1 MSILSVKSLVCVLWS
16 RPGTPLIGPHGKRY
30 ASGTEYEVASAR
42 ESWKAAGGPETM
54 IYLHDAPAQIRQF
67 PDSEFQK
74 MVDKLKALKG
84 FVAEYLPR
92 KSPSF
97 ARPCFPSRLVL
108 VIDQLEELFTL
119 ESITPEARANF
130 IVAIAALARSGR
142 VAVLAILRSDFFEKC
157 AELPLLAELSKGG
170 GLHHLLPPNPLEIGQ
185 MIREPAVAAGL
196 QFEIHPETKQ
206 FLDERLRDV
215 ATRNPEALKQC
226 WRRFNGTKRF
236 IRGAARL

>member
-1 MSILSVKSLVCVLWS
+1 
-16 RPGTPLIGPHGKRY
+16 
-30 ASGTEYEVASAR
+30 
-42 ESWKAAGGPETM
+42 
-54 IYLHDAPAQIRQF
+54 
-67 PDSEFQK
+67 
-74 MVDKLKALKG
+74 
-84 FVAEYLPR
+84 
-92 KSPSF
+92 
-97 ARPCFPSRLVL
+97 
-108 VIDQLEELFTL
+108 
-119 ESITPEARANF
+119 
-130 IVAIAALARSGR
+130 
-142 VAVLAILRSDFFEKC
+142 AVLAILRSDFFEKC

>member
-1 MSILSVKSLVCVLWS
+1 M
-16 RPGTPLIGPHGKRY
+16 
-30 ASGTEYEVASAR
+30 
-42 ESWKAAGGPETM
+42 
-54 IYLHDAPAQIRQF
+54 
-67 PDSEFQK
+67 
-74 MVDKLKALKG
+74 
-84 FVAEYLPR
+84 
-92 KSPSF
+92 
-97 ARPCFPSRLVL
+97 FPSRLVL

-206 FLDERLRDV
+206 FLDERLRD
-215 ATRNPEALKQC
+215 ATRNPEALKQWSTALINQGDVFTDQGDLDAALKC
-226 WRRFNGTKRF
+226 YQESLSIRQNLFQQNSQSTESQRDVGTALSKIAGNRHARGNFASELANYEQALAIRRGVVKTKPENQEF
-236 IRGAARL
+236 SP